1 LAPARS
7 AIQNYP
13 FTSTG
18 TTQNVQFV
26 QFRGSP
32 DEQQIGPSMADI
44 STVDARN
51 RFADFVNRVG
61 YGKER
66 IILTRHGKPVAAM
79 IPIED
84 LEYLEAIEADEDAY
98 DLQVAEER
106 LRTIDEE
113 GNRSI
118 GTGQARD
125 GH

>member
-1 LAPARS
+1 
-7 AIQNYP
+7 
-13 FTSTG
+13 
-18 TTQNVQFV
+18 
-26 QFRGSP
+26 
-32 DEQQIGPSMADI
+32 MADI